1 MSSSA
6 RGRREF
12 DDDDDENDED
22 EGVVDNHTPISASRH
37 QSAKT
42 IRALAPPTAEL
53 EAFSDD
59 AGSASAKHASWP
71 SLRGGNGPIDQ
82 SKLRDA
88 ASSRRDSNSSATGG
102 NDGRK
107 SRSKKNSNGDGGD
120 DGSGGSGGD
129 DEDDGSGS
137 QSDDE
142 DPNLNCCGYRGL
154 RMKELRRLVD
164 LALPLLIGYLANSA
178 MTLTDQ
184 SIVGHLTADDFAAMN
199 LANAVMYG
207 SLVLSMG
214 IINALGT
221 LAAQAFGAKR
231 FAMVGIWLQV
241 TLVWSTLALVVPTGI
256 LWWFTSDIVRL
267 ISPGQSE
274 AVYSAAALFSRWSI
288 LSLLPGHVFMVV
300 SIWMESIEI
309 VVPQTVMSIV
319 FVAVNVGLNYVLVF
333 GVAPGY
339 SLGLLGSPIAT
350 TVAKILQLAALLF
363 YAKWDVRLARCWQG
377 WSLSCLKWP
386 LAKEF
391 FKMGIPIMLTEVLYE
406 WMFEVL
412 TFRTA
417 AVLAGDVDAIDVT
430 GLLTN
435 LLFFM
440 TPFLLSIYI
449 AVSVRVGILLGDNDP
464 EGAKRSCVLAS
475 AIAVALALVTG
486 VAFYLLRDYVAL
498 LYTSDQDIV
507 SRAAKYLPLVAIDYV
522 LSSLSY
528 VLQGMLEGQGRPIVA
543 TGSAVVGNW
552 MIGITLV
559 FLLSE
564 YMKQRLVGMWL
575 GLIIGESVKLVL
587 LAIAVALSNWKK
599 LAEEAIERS
608 ALEDEQETRDVER
621 YANILGAAANDV
633 DSIDA
638 VDEYADDGG
647 VLDEDDETKP
657 LIVN

>member
-1 MSSSA
+1 
-6 RGRREF
+6 
-12 DDDDDENDED
+12 
-22 EGVVDNHTPISASRH
+22 
-37 QSAKT
+37 
-42 IRALAPPTAEL
+42 
-53 EAFSDD
+53 
-59 AGSASAKHASWP
+59 
-71 SLRGGNGPIDQ
+71 
-82 SKLRDA
+82 
-88 ASSRRDSNSSATGG
+88 
-102 NDGRK
+102 
-107 SRSKKNSNGDGGD
+107 
-120 DGSGGSGGD
+120 
-129 DEDDGSGS
+129 
-137 QSDDE
+137 
-142 DPNLNCCGYRGL
+142 
-154 RMKELRRLVD
+154 MKELRRLVD

-300 SIWMESIEI
+300 STWMESIEI